1 MADRAHRGDAVA
13 PHGPTGDPIRGMRL
27 RLARV
32 DDVEPLEQPDG
43 AQDAPRRALA
53 RHDLQPA
60 VRLAGAAVPVD
71 QGREAGRV
79 DERHAAKVECDEW
92 RGVVLELYQLVLEPL
107 RG

>member
-1 MADRAHRGDAVA
+1 MADRAYRGAAVA
-13 PHGPTGDPIRGMRL
+13 PLRPTGDPIRGMRL
-27 RLARV
+27 RLAGV

-60 VRLAGAAVPVD
+60 VCLAGAAVRVD

-79 DERHAAKVECDEW
+79 DERHAAEVERDER
-92 RGVVLELYQLVLEPL
+92 RGVVLEL
-107 RG
+107 